1 MSRQPRMLIL
11 NPTCLDVI
19 EAHRA
24 YLDTLGVQWVAEQ
37 AFRALREEQVYGLL
51 ADADALIL
59 PASIRK
65 LPFAGHMRRHTTL
78 KVLSIA
84 ANGYDWLDVE
94 AATSCGIV
102 VTNAPVREGIEV
114 VADLSWGLILAV
126 ARQIPHHHQ
135 QICAGR
141 FERGMGVS
149 VWGKTLGIVGL
160 GRIGQAVARRAA
172 GFNMRVLA
180 TEPNPDAAFVREHAI
195 ELAGLDELLQRSD
208 FVSLHVRLDPHTRGM
223 IGAPQLR
230 LMKPSS
236 YLINAARAELVDEE
250 ALTVAI
256 LKRGIAGAGLDD
268 RPVRSDSP
276 LLGLP
281 NVIFTPH
288 LGNRALEGVH
298 AVFRCAI
305 DNALAVLAGRR
316 PEFVVNPAVYKGPL
330 RAPNP
335 SGDNKP

>member
-11 NPTCLDVI
+11 NPTCLDAL
-19 EAHRA
+19 EAQRH
-24 YLDTLGVQWVAEQ
+24 YLDAQGLEWIA
-37 AFRALREEQVYGLL
+37 APSFRSLRDDQVDPLL
-51 ADADALIL
+51 QGADALVL
-59 PASIRK
+59 PASIRY
-65 LPFAGHMRRHTTL
+65 LPLAEHMRRHTTL

-335 SGDNKP
+335 SGGNKP